1 MGDPKFSRKK
11 YGSPTH
17 PWRAERIKEENEL
30 IKKYGLKNK
39 REVWKAKSLLR
50 NFRGQ
55 ARLLFPKLR
64 IGNKQAEKEAKQL
77 IGKLTRFGILQENA
91 TLDDVLALNVEV
103 ILSRRFQTLLYIKGL
118 ASTSKQARQLI
129 VHGHAAITKRKV
141 TLPGYLV
148 RKDEEALIAY
158 SQSSPL
164 NNEAHPVRPKIETPG
179 VNNG

>member
-11 YGSPTH
+11 YRSPTH

-30 IKKYGLKNK
+30 VKKYGLKNK
-39 REVWKAKSLLR
+39 REVWKVQALLR
-50 NFRGQ
+50 NFRRQ

-64 IGNKQAEKEAKQL
+64 MGDKQAEKEVKQL
-77 IGKLTRFGILQENA
+77 IGKLTRLGVVQENA
-91 TLDDVLALNVEV
+91 TLDDVLALNMET

-118 ASTSKQARQLI
+118 ASTPKQARQLI

-148 RKDEEALIAY
+148 RKNEESSITY
-158 SQSSPL
+158 SLNSPL
-164 NNEAHPVRPKIETPG
+164 NDEAHPVRPKVETPG